1 MRRLLREIAT
11 SGSVAGD
18 VTTLEDF
25 SVLEKLRRGRRISTD
40 GRKTAVRPSSIT
52 NLPNP
57 GRRRGRREFYRRGWV
72 LGTSGNFSMLL
83 ARKPLR
89 ICVTASG
96 IEKGNLDETNF
107 LELDDDAE
115 ILQGFGKPSAETLLH
130 LTIYRFMP
138 KARSILH
145 THSVWGTI
153 LSDHYFEQGA
163 IEIEGYEMLKGL
175 AGVKTHEH
183 TEKVPIV
190 ENSQDYIALSHVIE
204 NVIRDNA
211 RHPRHLSPPARALY
225 LGRKRAEARRHVEIF
240 EFLFEVIGRQLK

>member
-1 MRRLLREIAT
+1 M
-11 SGSVAGD
+11 AGKPGI
-18 VTTLEDF
+18 TA
-25 SVLEKLRRGRRISTD
+25 STAELAEA
-40 GRKTAVRPSSIT
+40 G
-52 NLPNP
+52 
-57 GRRRGRREFYRRGWV
+57 REFYRRGWV

-204 NVIRDNA
+204 NVIRDNDGIHGIYLR
-211 RHPRHLSPPARALY
+211 RHGLY
-225 LGRKRAEARRHVEIF
+225 TWGESVAEARRHVEIF

>member
-1 MRRLLREIAT
+1 M
-11 SGSVAGD
+11 AGKPSISAS
-18 VTTLEDF
+18 TLE
-25 SVLEKLRRGRRISTD
+25 LAE
-40 GRKTAVRPSSIT
+40 AVH
-52 NLPNP
+52 
-57 GRRRGRREFYRRGWV
+57 EFYRRGWV

-153 LSDHYFEQGA
+153 LSDHFFEQGG
-163 IEIEGYEMLKGL
+163 IEINGYEMLKGL
-175 AGVKTHEH
+175 SGVKTHEH
-183 TEKVPIV
+183 HEKVPII

-204 NVIRDNA
+204 NVIRDN
-211 RHPRHLSPPARALY
+211 
-225 LGRKRAEARRHVEIF
+225 
-240 EFLFEVIGRQLK
+240 